1 MSSWVNRRQGPM
13 ASPEDFVTE
22 LRAAQGTG
30 QLHLSE
36 RALTSLPVL
45 PRSIEGES
53 WGDED
58 LNFRVQI
65 LKETKPWAKDVNVKF
80 CLR

>member
-1 MSSWVNRRQGPM
+1 M

-30 QLHLSE
+30 QLNLSE

-45 PRSIEGES
+45 PRSI
-53 WGDED
+53 
-58 LNFRVQI
+58 
-65 LKETKPWAKDVNVKF
+65 
-80 CLR
+80 

>member
-1 MSSWVNRRQGPM
+1 M

-30 QLHLSE
+30 QLILSE

-58 LNFRVQI
+58 LNFRVQFF
-65 LKETKPWAKDVNVKF
+65 KRQTKPWAKDVNMKF
-80 CLR
+80 CLRSGICRLNGV